1 VLKLLLY
8 IVKHCRVF
16 IIEYAINDTN
26 EIVSLCY
33 AQSYFP
39 LTTFNT
45 SSSFKS
51 QLVHLNHIMS
61 IMCFFFH
68 ERNNSVY
75 CGGP

>member
-1 VLKLLLY
+1 VLKRLLY

-39 LTTFNT
+39 LNTFNPT
-45 SSSFKS
+45 GN
-51 QLVHLNHIMS
+51 V
-61 IMCFFFH
+61 
-68 ERNNSVY
+68 
-75 CGGP
+75 